1 MELCDQC
8 TNTLELWVDKKI
20 IWTMLMLN
28 WNVCGGVLVKA
39 EMCCVLDID
48 RSHQEA
54 LSRCVIS
61 LLEKPGDTPFQPPT
75 SWKKFKMKKKT
86 LKKRLSLSNAGWP
99 PSSPPIERVDPP
111 EKTFLSQ
118 RLLVKTKLNLF
129 GKNKTKLLVK
139 KISPGI
145 QLSFSLWR
153 VTFQIKPLKASNF
166 LFRKV
171 VLVYKSMW
179 AIFIFHK
186 QGAFEKTGR
195 SWLPFQNN
203 HLDAQFRATVNK
215 LQAFLGGPN
224 FLKRCLRVIFFFCP
238 HI

>member
-1 MELCDQC
+1 
-8 TNTLELWVDKKI
+8 
-20 IWTMLMLN
+20 MLN
-28 WNVCGGVLVKA
+28 WKVCGGVLVKA

-61 LLEKPGDTPFQPPT
+61 LLEKPRDTPFQPPT
-75 SWKKFKMKKKT
+75 SWKKFKMEKKHW
-86 LKKRLSLSNAGWP
+86 KKNFPLSIKCRMTSLESPDRKSG
-99 PSSPPIERVDPP
+99 SSREN
-111 EKTFLSQ
+111 FLIAAAVGQ
-118 RLLVKTKLNLF
+118 
-129 GKNKTKLLVK
+129 NKTKPLRQKKKCWSK
-139 KISPGI
+139 KISPGV

-166 LFRKV
+166 HFRKV

-195 SWLPFQNN
+195 SWFSFQNN

-215 LQAFLGGPN
+215 LQAFPGAPN